1 MTMNTNSNLYTVIY
15 AAVLVIISAVI
26 LTLAA
31 TLLKDKQQRNVEV
44 ETKQMILRSVH
55 LVDNVPELLDK
66 TTYIEQEYS
75 KYITDTTI
83 TADNGDDLK
92 VYICT
97 INGKRIYIFYVEG
110 PGLWGPIWGYISLES
125 DMNTIYG
132 AVFDHKGETPGLGAE
147 IAAPPFYDK
156 FKGKQLFDRNRK
168 FVSVQ
173 VVKGGADP
181 SNRHQVDAIS
191 GGTVTSRAVEEL
203 LYNSLDRYIGFI
215 KNNLNSAN

>member
-1 MTMNTNSNLYTVIY
+1 MDTNKNLYTVIY
-15 AAVLVIISAVI
+15 AAILAIISAVI

-31 TLLKDKQQRNVEV
+31 TLLKDRQQRNIEV

-55 LVDNVPELLDK
+55 LADK
-66 TTYIEQEYS
+66 VAEATDKAIYIEQEYL

-83 TADNGDDLK
+83 TTDNGDDLK
-92 VYICT
+92 MYICT
-97 INGKRIYIFYVEG
+97 INGKSIYIFYVEG
-110 PGLWGPIWGYISLES
+110 PGLSGSIWGYISLES

-147 IAAPPFYDK
+147 IATPFFYSK
-156 FKGKQLFDRNRK
+156 FQGKQLFDQNRK
-168 FVSVQ
+168 FVSIQ